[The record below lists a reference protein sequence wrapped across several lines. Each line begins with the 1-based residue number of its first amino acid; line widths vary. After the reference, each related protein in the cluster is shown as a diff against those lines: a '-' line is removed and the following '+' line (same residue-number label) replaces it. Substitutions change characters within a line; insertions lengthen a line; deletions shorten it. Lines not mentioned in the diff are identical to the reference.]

1 MTEFLYESK
10 VAITKPKF
18 DIFVLA
24 FAVLLLMFKSQRIL
38 WVRPIPEIIIVVF
51 GIAVFLFHLRLYVNH
66 FRYTYI
72 SVFHSMALLL
82 FLFAYET
89 LCVSDLNPIAIL
101 ASMSTLFCTEILIL
115 IPVQFKRQI
124 LNFVIK
130 VIQFCVGISLVG
142 WILFLL
148 KFPLPHYTDASDPY
162 YYHTIYYLFNLNGDP
177 DLQLVP
183 RFAGFFLEPGHL
195 GTMCVFLLC
204 INRFRLREFGNKIL
218 LAGVLFSLS
227 LAAYGLLVGAVIIY
241 FIQMRKIIW
250 IIIFG
255 SLFATVGIIS
265 YFYNNGDNV
274 LYQMIFHRIEFEDGE
289 MVGNNR
295 TSMYFDAEFDK
306 YLSSSKV
313 WTGMGRDAFGSEKNA
328 NQNITI
334 GCAGYK
340 RYFFIRGVLGTV
352 LLLLFLVAYY
362 WNYRSIWTLGFLI
375 VFIVGNLI
383 RDYPLKPIWLYLFIL
398 SLPILK
404 LENK

>member
-1 MTEFLYESK
+1 MRIRLESDSYPSFY
-10 VAITKPKF
+10 VN
-18 DIFVLA
+18 
-24 FAVLLLMFKSQRIL
+24 AVLYRNTDTYSCSVQKADTKLCHKGDSVLCRYFIGRLDIVLVEVSIASL
-38 WVRPIPEIIIVVF
+38 YGCFRPI
-51 GIAVFLFHLRLYVNH
+51 LLSHY
-66 FRYTYI
+66 
-72 SVFHSMALLL
+72 LL
-82 FLFAYET
+82 F
-89 LCVSDLNPIAIL
+89 
-101 ASMSTLFCTEILIL
+101 
-115 IPVQFKRQI
+115 
-124 LNFVIK
+124 
-130 VIQFCVGISLVG
+130 
-142 WILFLL
+142 
-148 KFPLPHYTDASDPY
+148 
-162 YYHTIYYLFNLNGDP
+162 
-177 DLQLVP
+177 
-183 RFAGFFLEPGHL
+183 
-195 GTMCVFLLC
+195 MCVFLLC

>member
-1 MTEFLYESK
+1 MRIRLESDSYPSFY
-10 VAITKPKF
+10 VN
-18 DIFVLA
+18 
-24 FAVLLLMFKSQRIL
+24 AVLYRNTDTYSCSVQKADTKLCHKGDSVLCRYFIGRL
-38 WVRPIPEIIIVVF
+38 DIVLVEVS
-51 GIAVFLFHLRLYVNH
+51 IASLYG
-66 FRYTYI
+66 
-72 SVFHSMALLL
+72 
-82 FLFAYET
+82 
-89 LCVSDLNPIAIL
+89 C
-101 ASMSTLFCTEILIL
+101 
-115 IPVQFKRQI
+115 
-124 LNFVIK
+124 
-130 VIQFCVGISLVG
+130 
-142 WILFLL
+142 
-148 KFPLPHYTDASDPY
+148 PY